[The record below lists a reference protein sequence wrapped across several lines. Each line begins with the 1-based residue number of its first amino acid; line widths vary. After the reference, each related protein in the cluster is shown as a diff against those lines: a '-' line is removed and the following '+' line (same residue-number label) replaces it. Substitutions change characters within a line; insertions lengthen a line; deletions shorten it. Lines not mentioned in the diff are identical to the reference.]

1 MKFSLY
7 DISALT
13 NFLKGVSNVADE
25 ITFIASE
32 DGLKCQVTSKS
43 MVTMFEVFFK
53 RSYFELFE
61 VEGNEAIRIVPSDL
75 FKILRTVKRGE
86 SLIFDV
92 DAYKLH
98 IIIDGN
104 RRRNFTISLLDEYDT
119 FRELPSF
126 DLNIESVVNLDFLL
140 DSLKDL
146 ELMASPVVTLTSKDE
161 DLKFYGLNEY
171 KGAVECAELGET
183 NNDGKATY
191 NINNFKDVINFPD
204 ISNEVKLKFDN
215 DYPAI
220 FKFEDDDVE
229 LTTLIAPILEQEE

>member
-7 DISALT
+7 EFSALT

-32 DGLKCQVTSKS
+32 NGLKCQVASKS
-43 MVTMFEVFFK
+43 MTTMFEVFFK

-61 VEGNEAIRIVPSDL
+61 VEDNEAIRIVPSDL
-75 FKILRTVKRGE
+75 FKILKTVKHGE
-86 SLIFDV
+86 SIVFDV
-92 DAYKLH
+92 DSYELH

-126 DLNIESVVNLDFLL
+126 DLNIESTVNLDFLL

-146 ELMASPVVTLTSKDE
+146 DLMASPVVILTSKDN
-161 DLKFYGLNEY
+161 DLKFYGLNDY
-171 KGAVECAELGET
+171 KGAVE
-183 NNDGKATY
+183 
-191 NINNFKDVINFPD
+191 
-204 ISNEVKLKFDN
+204 
-215 DYPAI
+215 
-220 FKFEDDDVE
+220 
-229 LTTLIAPILEQEE
+229 

>member
-25 ITFIASE
+25 ITFFASE

-104 RRRNFTISLLDEYDT
+104 RRRNFTISLLDEYDN

-146 ELMASPVVTLTSKDE
+146 DLMASPVVTLTSKDE

-171 KGAVECAELGET
+171 KGAVECAELGKT

-215 DYPAI
+215 DYPAV
-220 FKFEDDDVE
+220 FEFEDDDVE
-229 LTTLIAPILEQEE
+229 LTTLIAPILEQE

>member
-7 DISALT
+7 EFSALT

-32 DGLKCQVTSKS
+32 DGLKCQVASKS
-43 MVTMFEVFFK
+43 MATMFEVFFK

-61 VEGNEAIRIVPSDL
+61 VVDNEAIRIVPSDL
-75 FKILRTVKRGE
+75 FKILRTVKHGE
-86 SLIFDV
+86 SIIFDV
-92 DAYKLH
+92 DSYELH

-126 DLNIESVVNLDFLL
+126 DLNIESTVNLDFLL

-146 ELMASPVVTLTSKDE
+146 DLMASPVVILTSKDG
-161 DLKFYGLNEY
+161 DLKFYGLNDY

-183 NNDGKATY
+183 NNDGRATY

-204 ISNEVKLKFDN
+204 ISKEVKLKFDN
-215 DYPAI
+215 DYLAI
-220 FKFEDDDVE
+220 FKFENNDVE
-229 LTTLIAPILEQEE
+229 LTTLIAPILEQ